1 MANAIQGQGQMQKPM
16 GMNPAGAGMGGAK
29 RGMAEQPKKSSK
41 WLWWTVGIVVLL
53 IILGLV
59 CWLI

>member
-1 MANAIQGQGQMQKPM
+1 MQKPM